1 MDYEPDWSQNEQ
13 IQPSQEPRLLARAG
27 APLTEL
33 LNAKLLSCFILF
45 IALHCSNITTHSI
58 FQVSHSNSNWS
69 SDSSYTWS
77 WDSMPA
83 WLLCCSQI
91 ESVQG
96 GSCCF
101 TMLLCCCMLLCC
113 SQLAGS
119 SKSDSSRSLQ
129 QKLFHHAAAICS
141 MLHATAH
148 YSLSIFTAQSCS
160 KLFSLVAM
168 LHHSHNRAVFLFSIG
183 QLFIFNYLLKL
194 LMLLNNSVL
203 TFRPNF
209 HWGSSVLAW
218 VSVFRQQ

>member
-1 MDYEPDWSQNEQ
+1 MTPATLGLETQCQLDFSAALRLNPFKAAAAVSPCCAAASAAAAACTAAAATGHSLNSIVPVHSPAAAAAASSQ
-13 IQPSQEPRLLARAG
+13 
-27 APLTEL
+27 TV
-33 LNAKLLSCFILF
+33 LNPF
-45 IALHCSNITTHSI
+45 
-58 FQVSHSNSNWS
+58 
-69 SDSSYTWS
+69 
-77 WDSMPA
+77 
-83 WLLCCSQI
+83 
-91 ESVQG
+91 QG

-194 LMLLNNSVL
+194 LVLLKKLKVL
-203 TFRPNF
+203 IFRPNF
-209 HWGSSVLAW
+209 H
-218 VSVFRQQ
+218 